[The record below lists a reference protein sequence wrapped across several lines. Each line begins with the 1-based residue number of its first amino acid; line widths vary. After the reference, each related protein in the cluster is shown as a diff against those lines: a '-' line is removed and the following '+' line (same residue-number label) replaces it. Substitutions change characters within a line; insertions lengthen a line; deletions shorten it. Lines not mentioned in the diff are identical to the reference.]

1 MVHHP
6 QRGFGDAGGKLL
18 NLDPVE
24 LVNVD
29 PRQGRGVKLAL
40 AFGVQLQ
47 QQFQFQRAKL
57 AVGDDK
63 EVAATAGRVEEGK
76 AGQFVMEA

>member
-6 QRGFGDAGGKLL
+6 QRGFGDAGGELFD
-18 NLDPVE
+18 LDAVE
-24 LVNVD
+24 LVDVD
-29 PRQGRGVKLAL
+29 ARQGGGVQLAL
-40 AFGVQLQ
+40 AFGVKLQ
-47 QQFQFQRAKL
+47 QEVKFQRPKL